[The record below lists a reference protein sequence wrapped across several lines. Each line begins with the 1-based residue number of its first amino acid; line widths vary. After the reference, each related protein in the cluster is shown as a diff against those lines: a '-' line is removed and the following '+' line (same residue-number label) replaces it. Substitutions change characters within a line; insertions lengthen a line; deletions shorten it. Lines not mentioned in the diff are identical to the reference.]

1 MTTAN
6 TAMLSWRGAQRIGL
20 VLAIS
25 LVFLGLAGWYWYTM
39 RPGAEFKRDEKSSAP
54 VTVAAPQPY
63 AAPGN
68 EISAKSVFPAG
79 AVKISG
85 AEITAALADHTA
97 LLPGGFVEYY
107 APDGKLHGMAEEKH
121 YGGSWEV
128 RDGAF
133 CTKLEGGGDTSVC
146 SSVEREGNT
155 LYWSLDGEPEASAV
169 RTLPGNPN
177 NLK

>member
-1 MTTAN
+1 MTIAN
-6 TAMLSWRGAQRIGL
+6 AAMPKRRGAQRIGA

-25 LVFLGLAGWYWYTM
+25 LICAGLAGWYWHTM

-54 VTVAAPQPY
+54 VTVAEPKAY
-63 AAPGN
+63 AVPGD

-79 AVKISG
+79 AAKISG
-85 AEITAALADHTA
+85 AEITAALSDHTA

-133 CTKLEGGGDTSVC
+133 CTKLEGGNTSVC
-146 SSVEREGNT
+146 SPVEREGST

-169 RTLPGNPN
+169 RTMPGNPD
-177 NLK
+177 NLR

>member
-1 MTTAN
+1 MIRTDATAAN
-6 TAMLSWRGAQRIGL
+6 RRGAWRIGA
-20 VLAIS
+20 VLATALI
-25 LVFLGLAGWYWYTM
+25 VVAGAGWYWQTTK
-39 RPGAEFKRDEKSSAP
+39 PGAEFKRDEKSSAP
-54 VTVAAPQPY
+54 VTVAKPST
-63 AAPGN
+63 APGS

-79 AVKISG
+79 ATKISG
-85 AEITAALADHTA
+85 AEITAALSDHTA

-128 RDGAF
+128 RNGDF

-146 SSVEREGNT
+146 SPVEREGST
-155 LYWSLDGEPEASAV
+155 LYWSLDGEQEASPV
-169 RTLPGNPN
+169 KTMPGNPD